1 LKEILVLY
9 PMLTT
14 YAINKAVNEKKLSCI
29 LLGKTRFYKKKDIE
43 DFLFSNKKNAYKS
56 RRLN

>member
-1 LKEILVLY
+1 
-9 PMLTT
+9 MLTT

-29 LLGKTRFYKKKDIE
+29 LLGKTRFYKKSDIE